1 MAEWWYG
8 IVILVLAVLVG
19 LYLIDRR
26 RRRRDDHRQ
35 AGSPGATRNYVNER
49 EDARQAGMSSD
60 DRDWEAAS
68 QLRNQETQARRQ
80 AEATTASGDRGAD
93 VV

>member
-19 LYLIDRR
+19 FYLIDRR
-26 RRRRDDHRQ
+26 RRLRGDQGQ
-35 AGSPGATRNYVNER
+35 AGGPVAGRNFVNER
-49 EDARQAGMSSD
+49 EDTRQAGMSAE
-60 DRDWEAAS
+60 DRTWEAAS
-68 QLRNQETQARRQ
+68 KLRHQENQARRQ
-80 AEATTASGDRGAD
+80 ADAATASGDRTTD